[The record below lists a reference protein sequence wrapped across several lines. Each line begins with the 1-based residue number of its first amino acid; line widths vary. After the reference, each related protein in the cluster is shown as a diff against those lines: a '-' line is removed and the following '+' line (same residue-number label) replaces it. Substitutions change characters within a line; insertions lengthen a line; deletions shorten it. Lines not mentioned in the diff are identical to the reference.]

1 MSSSNKLVPEQVL
14 LLEQATLKAPLDNLR
29 RLQKQTQKTYE
40 HNLNPSS
47 TFQKDLD
54 ALLRSAASSSASLDP
69 STQAEMLKSVDSMLA
84 RMRTLKRKLGDLKG
98 QNDKAVRVVQSRLD
112 HLAALPESMDSPAYG
127 PWARKRLAHQLVDYF
142 LRSTPPLKE
151 SARELAREEG
161 IEELVDTEVWD
172 ELGRVEK
179 GLEEERLDEV
189 LAWVG
194 ENRTALK
201 KLKSP
206 LEFTIHLQAY
216 IELCRA
222 RDAVSAI
229 AYARKHLSP
238 ATAAELET
246 SGSSGDES
254 AEGAGKGSLMG
265 ELSRAMALLAYPPDT
280 TCRVYQDLY
289 SPSRWSTLR
298 SLFRTTFLTLHSL
311 PSIPLLHMSLQAGIA
326 SLKTPICCP
335 VPSGTKTAPPSAW
348 PLGGVKGLRTSITP
362 EGEIVFSTP
371 GGTETPSPSNGATQ
385 PPVHT
390 LEGSPSPNCPLC
402 SSPLSQ
408 LGPDVPY
415 SHHVNSTIVCGITGK
430 VVEGDGGEG
439 GQLVALVSRVTGE
452 GRVYSKETRTPAP
465 TYTSRTMTAP
475 QDHPYGFSPSAA
487 SAEFDDQFDP
497 LQFDDDE
504 YALDGDDAD
513 DCFGALGGSFA
524 TSASASSV
532 ASSQAGGGGGVG
544 SKKARANNRKGPHN
558 ADKRATHNAVERK
571 RRESLNTRFL
581 DLAKALPTMQHIK
594 RPSKAVIVTKAL
606 DYVYDSLLRE
616 RALVEENNQL
626 RVEVDALRAKLGL
639 PSLPPPKPLPE
650 CRPATQSTLRRS
662 KKVLMAGS
670 ARKEEPVPVAAA
682 VAVKQEP
689 ASTSAS
695 GNLPTPPTASPS
707 TPPIPSPASYAPAL
721 SASPSA
727 ASIPFDSTQT
737 TQTTHQA
744 PTFPPSLFANTAVP
758 TSAADLTS
766 PLDAAAMYAATGH
779 SIHSPVSAP
788 AVMNQSNPFFVG
800 PAHPPAPPPA
810 LHGLYAP
817 HAQAQMMPPQ
827 YQLFFAL
834 QQQQQAQAQAQA
846 QAWNIHQQQFAAS
859 AWGAGADSPTNTSVS
874 SSSPASSTM
883 FASAVPASFAVD
895 GLAF

>member
-1 MSSSNKLVPEQVL
+1 
-14 LLEQATLKAPLDNLR
+14 
-29 RLQKQTQKTYE
+29 
-40 HNLNPSS
+40 
-47 TFQKDLD
+47 
-54 ALLRSAASSSASLDP
+54 
-69 STQAEMLKSVDSMLA
+69 
-84 RMRTLKRKLGDLKG
+84 
-98 QNDKAVRVVQSRLD
+98 
-112 HLAALPESMDSPAYG
+112 
-127 PWARKRLAHQLVDYF
+127 
-142 LRSTPPLKE
+142 
-151 SARELAREEG
+151 
-161 IEELVDTEVWD
+161 
-172 ELGRVEK
+172 
-179 GLEEERLDEV
+179 
-189 LAWVG
+189 
-194 ENRTALK
+194 
-201 KLKSP
+201 
-206 LEFTIHLQAY
+206 
-216 IELCRA
+216 
-222 RDAVSAI
+222 
-229 AYARKHLSP
+229 
-238 ATAAELET
+238 
-246 SGSSGDES
+246 
-254 AEGAGKGSLMG
+254 
-265 ELSRAMALLAYPPDT
+265 
-280 TCRVYQDLY
+280 
-289 SPSRWSTLR
+289 
-298 SLFRTTFLTLHSL
+298 
-311 PSIPLLHMSLQAGIA
+311 
-326 SLKTPICCP
+326 
-335 VPSGTKTAPPSAW
+335 
-348 PLGGVKGLRTSITP
+348 
-362 EGEIVFSTP
+362 
-371 GGTETPSPSNGATQ
+371 
-385 PPVHT
+385 
-390 LEGSPSPNCPLC
+390 
-402 SSPLSQ
+402 
-408 LGPDVPY
+408 
-415 SHHVNSTIVCGITGK
+415 
-430 VVEGDGGEG
+430 
-439 GQLVALVSRVTGE
+439 
-452 GRVYSKETRTPAP
+452 
-465 TYTSRTMTAP
+465 MTAP